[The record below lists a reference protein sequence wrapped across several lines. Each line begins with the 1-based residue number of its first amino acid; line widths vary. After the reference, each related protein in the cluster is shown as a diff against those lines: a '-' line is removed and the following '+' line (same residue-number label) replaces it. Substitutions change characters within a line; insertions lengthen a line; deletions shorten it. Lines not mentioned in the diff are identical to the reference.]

1 MDFLKYDIKDNG
13 AFAPFISTMEGT
25 GADIE
30 GSRVMFE
37 SDNSAAKMLADTLV
51 EYEIMAP
58 AMEARK
64 AKATP
69 AAGGEPPVAAAPAA
83 ATPAAA
89 APEKPAAAPKKVVA
103 KKDAAKPAAKKPA
116 VKKDG
121 EGPAPAA
128 DPAKPAAPAAA
139 GEKPAAPG
147 APAKVKAGKKEKP
160 AAPAAEVKA
169 EEKPAATGVDGVVAG
184 EDDPK
189 AAEKGADSDTG
200 KKVTYSYGDGKSIT
214 VSGGKI
220 VDIVGSKSLAGAK
233 GATFELRKEPKVGEI
248 LYARI
253 NGKDWSTVDQ
263 PLTDIGGLPGDVAA
277 KEGKPEAGAKEG
289 KAAEKAPAE
298 DPSKKEVYADII
310 EKVDS
315 LGLDDRMKKM
325 VETKI
330 TKFIDELAAKKGA
343 DASEIYQKLADNPM
357 TVGKMVFGVI
367 QKSDPALYE
376 KLKEKGL
383 VNTEGKGDNA
393 ASMTQKTELSK
404 AISQIVGEIEV
415 PDAFNVE
422 IDDTEWDNALI
433 KAFGF
438 PMINLTSPLVREM
451 IRAQEPKSQ
460 KRAYKEFKKQLKS
473 DPDVAKAL
481 GIGLAGTLGLGGGK
495 KEAATDK
502 TTRIDTRTEG
512 VNSDGKVLVEGPITD
527 IANALKSPVDVL
539 KSIAQNKGTP
549 CRRNNLVV
557 MYDEID
563 GKSGDSS
570 EAVKVTPLGASGGT
584 LVDLNLSVQVPMN
597 HLTAFYSVVDPKA
610 SFKSYAKAM
619 AEVNTKSD
627 NAAKGLGGA
636 AAAAGKKLLSKIP
649 LLGRG
654 AKKELDAEQAN
665 AETTAMG
672 ELAMYVKENGHPPF
686 YLLKPKPEPKEID
699 RWSDEDAANG
709 YQMITMNVDGHKAGM
724 ILKEKTAEALFKVG

>member
-13 AFAPFISTMEGT
+13 AFAPFISTMEDA

-30 GSRVMFE
+30 GSGVMFE

-58 AMEARK
+58 AMEAKGK
-64 AKATP
+64 AKTTP
-69 AAGGEPPVAAAPAA
+69 AAGGDTPEAAAPAA
-83 ATPAAA
+83 AAPAAA
-89 APEKPAAAPKKVVA
+89 ATPKPAAAPKKAVA
-103 KKDAAKPAAKKPA
+103 GKAAAKPAAKKPA
-116 VKKDG
+116 VKKATG
-121 EGPAPAA
+121 TGPAPAA
-128 DPAKPAAPAAA
+128 AGENPAVPAAEK
-139 GEKPAAPG
+139 EKPAAPG
-147 APAKVKAGKKEKP
+147 AEKEKP
-160 AAPAAEVKA
+160 AAPAAGKGTGDAEVA
-169 EEKPAATGVDGVVAG
+169 GVVAG
-184 EDDPK
+184 EGDPK
-189 AAEKGADSDTG
+189 AAGKGPETDAD

-233 GATFELRKEPKVGEI
+233 GATFELRKIPKVGEI
-248 LYARI
+248 LYAKI
-253 NGKDWSTVDQ
+253 NGRDWSTVDQ
-263 PLTDIGGLPGDVAA
+263 PLTDIAGLPGDVAS
-277 KEGKPEAGAKEG
+277 KEEKPEA
-289 KAAEKAPAE
+289 KAPAE

-315 LGLDDRMKKM
+315 LGLDDRMKKT
-325 VETKI
+325 VETRI

-367 QKSDPALYE
+367 QKADPALYE

-383 VNTEGKGDNA
+383 LNTEGKGDNA

-404 AISQIVGEIEV
+404 AISQIVGQIEV

-451 IRAQEPKSQ
+451 IRAQEPKAQ

-481 GIGLAGTLGLGGGK
+481 GIGLMGTLGLGGGK
-495 KEAATDK
+495 KDAETDK

-549 CRRNNLVV
+549 CHRNNLVV

-563 GKSGDSS
+563 GKSGDSA
-570 EAVKVTPLGASGGT
+570 ETVKVTPLGTSGGT

-619 AEVNTKSD
+619 AEVNKKSD
-627 NAAKGLGGA
+627 NAELGIGGA
-636 AAAAGKKLLSKIP
+636 AAAAGKQLLSKIP

-654 AKKELDAEQAN
+654 AKKDLEAK
-665 AETTAMG
+665 ETDGIAKALG

-686 YLLKPKPEPKEID
+686 YLLKPKSEPKEID

-709 YQMITMNVDGHKAGM
+709 YQMITMNVEGHKAGM
-724 ILKEKTAEALFKVG
+724 ILKEKAAEALFKVG

>member
-1 MDFLKYDIKDNG
+1 M
-13 AFAPFISTMEGT
+13 
-25 GADIE
+25 
-30 GSRVMFE
+30 
-37 SDNSAAKMLADTLV
+37 
-51 EYEIMAP
+51 
-58 AMEARK
+58 
-64 AKATP
+64 
-69 AAGGEPPVAAAPAA
+69 
-83 ATPAAA
+83 
-89 APEKPAAAPKKVVA
+89 
-103 KKDAAKPAAKKPA
+103 
-116 VKKDG
+116 
-121 EGPAPAA
+121 
-128 DPAKPAAPAAA
+128 
-139 GEKPAAPG
+139 
-147 APAKVKAGKKEKP
+147 
-160 AAPAAEVKA
+160 
-169 EEKPAATGVDGVVAG
+169 VAG
-184 EDDPK
+184 ESGPK
-189 AAEKGADSDTG
+189 ADEKGTGPEAG
-200 KKVTYSYGDGKSIT
+200 KKVTYSYGEGKSIT

-220 VDIVGSKSLAGAK
+220 VDIVGSESLARAK
-233 GATFELRKEPKVGEI
+233 GATFELLEKPKVGEI
-248 LYARI
+248 LHARI
-253 NGKDWSTVDQ
+253 NGRDWSTGDQ

-277 KEGKPEAGAKEG
+277 KEGKPEVAAKEG
-289 KAAEKAPAE
+289 KPVEKAPAE

-315 LGLDDRMKKM
+315 LGLDDRMKKT
-325 VETKI
+325 VETRI

-367 QKSDPALYE
+367 QKADPALYE

-393 ASMTQKTELSK
+393 ASMTQKTEISK
-404 AISQIVGEIEV
+404 AISQIVGEVEV

-563 GKSGDSS
+563 GKTGDSS

-627 NAAKGLGGA
+627 NAAKGLRGA
-636 AAAAGKKLLSKIP
+636 AATAGKKLLSKIP

-672 ELAMYVKENGHPPF
+672 ELAMYIKENGHPPF
-686 YLLKPKPEPKEID
+686 YLLKPKTEPKEID

-709 YQMITMNVDGHKAGM
+709 YQMITMNVEGHKAGM